1 MVYGLFLPADVLQ
14 KLYRA
19 NALKLLHANSR

>member
-14 KLYRA
+14 KVYRA
-19 NALKLLHANSR
+19 NALKLLRANSH